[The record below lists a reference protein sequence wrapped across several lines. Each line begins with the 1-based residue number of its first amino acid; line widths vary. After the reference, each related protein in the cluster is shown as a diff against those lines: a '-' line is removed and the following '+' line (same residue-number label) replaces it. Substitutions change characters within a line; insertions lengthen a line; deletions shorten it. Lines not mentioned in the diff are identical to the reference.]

1 MLSVILAF
9 SIDLSHIT
17 QQRALLML
25 GISIA
30 LLCAVTWALSL
41 IMLKKAGQSIHPLVM
56 NFGKNA
62 LGFILLVPTALVIDG
77 PPPLQ
82 LSSDN
87 LMRIG
92 LSGFFGVGLA
102 DAFMLAAMRHL
113 SATSVAILECLFAP
127 FILILSMLFLEEALI
142 TQHLWGGVLIMASLF
157 IVLPEAEG
165 AAEGSQGLDQTSS
178 LSSEQKPFR
187 ANIWLGSAMMSLGLL
202 ITAGGILLVKPSFT
216 TVPLFW
222 LIAYRMGIGTI
233 SSSLALYYCPKPL
246 QQLKTLWSC
255 EQKGIVYGSFVMS
268 SYIALSLWVAG
279 YKYLQAPIAAILN
292 QTSTIFTVLFAVVL
306 LRESLTF
313 KKVASALLASIGV
326 LLISMH

>member
-1 MLSVILAF
+1 
-9 SIDLSHIT
+9 
-17 QQRALLML
+17 ML

-30 LLCAVTWALSL
+30 LLCAITWALSL

-62 LGFILLVPTALVIDG
+62 LGFILLIPTALFIDG

-82 LSSDN
+82 LSPDD

-127 FILILSMLFLEEALI
+127 FILLLSMFFLQETLI
-142 TQHLWGGVLIMASLF
+142 SQHLWGGALIMASLF
-157 IVLPEAEG
+157 IVLPEAD
-165 AAEGSQGLDQTSS
+165 QGEADLDASRQDESS
-178 LSSEQKPFR
+178 NSNFQQKPFQ
-187 ANIWLGSAMMSLGLL
+187 AKVWLGSLLMSVGLF
-202 ITAGGILLVKPSFT
+202 ITAAGILLVKPSFS

-233 SSSLALYYCPKPL
+233 SSAIALCYCQKPF
-246 QQLKTLWSC
+246 QQIKTLWSC

-279 YKYLQAPIAAILN
+279 YKFLQAPIAAILN

-313 KKVASALLASIGV
+313 KKVASAFLASIGV

>member
-1 MLSVILAF
+1 
-9 SIDLSHIT
+9 
-17 QQRALLML
+17 ML

-30 LLCAVTWALSL
+30 LLCAITWALSL
-41 IMLKKAGQSIHPLVM
+41 IMLKKAGQSIHPLIM

-62 LGFILLVPTALVIDG
+62 LGFILLVPTALFLEG

-82 LSSDN
+82 LSSQD
-87 LMRIG
+87 LLRIG

-127 FILILSMLFLEEALI
+127 FILVLSMVFLEEALSA
-142 TQHLWGGVLIMASLF
+142 QHIWGGVLIMASLF
-157 IVLPEAEG
+157 IVLPEADG
-165 AAEGSQGLDQTSS
+165 TDHNSKDQDKTLS
-178 LSSEQKPFR
+178 LSSDAKPFR
-187 ANIWLGSAMMSLGLL
+187 TNIWLGSAMMSLGLF
-202 ITAGGILLVKPSFT
+202 ITASGILLVKPSFS

-233 SSSLALYYCPKPL
+233 SSSLALFYCPKPL

-255 EQKGIVYGSFVMS
+255 EQKGVVYGSFVMS